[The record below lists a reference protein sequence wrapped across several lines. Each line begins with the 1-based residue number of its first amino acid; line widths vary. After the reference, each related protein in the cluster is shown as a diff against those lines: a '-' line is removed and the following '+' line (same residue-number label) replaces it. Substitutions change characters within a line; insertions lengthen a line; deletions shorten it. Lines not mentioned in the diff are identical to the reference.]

1 MVIVCHSL
9 PIQLNLIIR
18 VSSTFMMMVVSV
30 CISQVF
36 SHDWSRCHQCYRG
49 YQSNSC
55 HKCYFPIIIFIH
67 ISAGYYFY
75 LQSYKQN
82 IQMLANDTVSLT
94 SSGSSSKSGYVPFM
108 GNAIELINTGSGKN
122 KNFTAKYSKCC
133 RHTRKNG
140 QQSLKP
146 CLSSYFTPSNITN
159 SGK

>member
-1 MVIVCHSL
+1 
-9 PIQLNLIIR
+9 
-18 VSSTFMMMVVSV
+18 
-30 CISQVF
+30 
-36 SHDWSRCHQCYRG
+36 
-49 YQSNSC
+49 
-55 HKCYFPIIIFIH
+55 
-67 ISAGYYFY
+67 
-75 LQSYKQN
+75 
-82 IQMLANDTVSLT
+82 MLANDTVSLT

-159 SGK
+159 SGKQLIYTKLGYPYRERPDNRIVLE